1 MLLDYYLPAI
11 ECLCS
16 NATTHTEVQEKKQ
29 QWKNAPC
36 FQSSIFTD
44 FSLYL
49 FLQQVILIKTLESG
63 KSSYRIFWFHTE
75 EMNKNC
81 NHKCF
86 PMEYLQ
92 ELCSL
97 LPLLQLHN
105 PTERKSDEIS
115 GGSRWLKALNSLKS
129 CQGYQKRD
137 IWSPV
142 AALPRKGN
150 YCLKGAV
157 DQFNIPQVN
166 WNDTGVE
173 TLATTLWPISTDR
186 SKETTQIVRTREI
199 SSWKRQGNYRSRML
213 LPLHLVFGNQV
224 QRLQTRERHCGQV
237 WMRTLERIMT
247 GKQGVRFL
255 SLYFAKVYLKI
266 SSPVLR
272 CFHQR

>member
-1 MLLDYYLPAI
+1 MLLHTQK
-11 ECLCS
+11 CRKKNS
-16 NATTHTEVQEKKQ
+16 NEKMLLVFSQ
-29 QWKNAPC
+29 V
-36 FQSSIFTD
+36 FLLIFR
-44 FSLYL
+44 LYL

-105 PTERKSDEIS
+105 PTERKTDEIS

-150 YCLKGAV
+150 YCLKRAV

-166 WNDTGVE
+166 
-173 TLATTLWPISTDR
+173 
-186 SKETTQIVRTREI
+186 
-199 SSWKRQGNYRSRML
+199 
-213 LPLHLVFGNQV
+213 
-224 QRLQTRERHCGQV
+224 
-237 WMRTLERIMT
+237 
-247 GKQGVRFL
+247 
-255 SLYFAKVYLKI
+255 
-266 SSPVLR
+266 
-272 CFHQR
+272 

>member
-1 MLLDYYLPAI
+1 MFQCYYTHRSAGKKTAMKK
-11 ECLCS
+11 CS
-16 NATTHTEVQEKKQ
+16 LFSVKYFYWFFVHIYFFNKQSWLRLWRVERVLTGFFGFTLKRWTKTATTSAFLWSIFKSC
-29 QWKNAPC
+29 ALSC
-36 FQSSIFTD
+36 LFSSSIIPQRERVMKSQED
-44 FSLYL
+44 PDGLRLWIPWSL
-49 FLQQVILIKTLESG
+49 VRVT
-63 KSSYRIFWFHTE
+63 
-75 EMNKNC
+75 
-81 NHKCF
+81 
-86 PMEYLQ
+86 
-92 ELCSL
+92 
-97 LPLLQLHN
+97 
-105 PTERKSDEIS
+105 RK
-115 GGSRWLKALNSLKS
+115 GN
-129 CQGYQKRD
+129 
-137 IWSPV
+137 IWSLV

-150 YCLKGAV
+150 YCLKRAV

-173 TLATTLWPISTDR
+173 TLATTLWPTSTAR